1 MTKLGYDRRRRD
13 VRVRVDRRRTE
24 IDIVEH
30 VIRGIRRRTTRP
42 LATVREPL
50 RRIT

>member
-1 MTKLGYDRRRRD
+1 MTKLGFERRRRD

-30 VIRGIRRRTTRP
+30 VIRGVRRRSTRP
-42 LATVREPL
+42 LAPARGYVR
-50 RRIT
+50 RVT